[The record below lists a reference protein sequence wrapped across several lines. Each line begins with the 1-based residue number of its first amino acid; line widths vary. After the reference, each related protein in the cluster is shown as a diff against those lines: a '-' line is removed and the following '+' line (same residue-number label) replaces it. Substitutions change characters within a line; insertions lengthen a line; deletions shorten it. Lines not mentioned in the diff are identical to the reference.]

1 MPEHD
6 PAVAIVAGIDHVQDV
21 KHLFFK
27 GKDESLGP
35 SPGPCLT
42 HLLAQRL
49 DLLQLADGEV
59 GKGGLLGHE
68 GDHVPFEQEQE
79 VVVGVEEGAV
89 LGQQAPEGG
98 QVAAVRH
105 LTDPAGQAVKETS
118 ALSS

>member
-1 MPEHD
+1 M
-6 PAVAIVAGIDHVQDV
+6 
-21 KHLFFK
+21 
-27 GKDESLGP
+27 
-35 SPGPCLT
+35 
-42 HLLAQRL
+42 
-49 DLLQLADGEV
+49 
-59 GKGGLLGHE
+59 
-68 GDHVPFEQEQE
+68 PFEQEQE